1 MKFSYR
7 LFILYYEVASQRCS
21 ASVVKTLKKTAQ
33 VFWKNSS
40 FLVMF
45 QGLELYQKLTP
56 LQFFFNDF
64 YLVTGAEKLY
74 CKTNFGTVYVAWITF
89 H

>member
-1 MKFSYR
+1 
-7 LFILYYEVASQRCS
+7 
-21 ASVVKTLKKTAQ
+21 
-33 VFWKNSS
+33 
-40 FLVMF
+40 MF

-89 H
+89 HWLQKLIAQYERYMMMINYGNHN